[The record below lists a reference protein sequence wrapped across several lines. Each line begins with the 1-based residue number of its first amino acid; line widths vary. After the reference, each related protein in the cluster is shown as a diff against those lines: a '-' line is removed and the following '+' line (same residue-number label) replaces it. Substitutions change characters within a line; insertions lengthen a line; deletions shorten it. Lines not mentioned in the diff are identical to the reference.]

1 MKRLAILLALAAVA
15 AGLFVWWDRTDLD
28 HHLDELESEIEASL
42 ERIEKLD
49 WDLEDGPSLADN
61 LRSGLVSLHSGTDGW
76 TEDDAKEALL
86 KRVPRA
92 IVPPDVFSPSLDTL
106 RSDARARLDEPG
118 DPAARLARRRELLE
132 TLRRAESG
140 RERVLDAVNA
150 EIEALKALLRTDPV
164 FEESTQGP
172 ADESHAESAEPIS
185 HAESAEFAESESH
198 AESAESAE
206 PISHAESAESA
217 EAESHAESA
226 DDGWSFAFPEE
237 PTLGKR
243 LAAERILLEEAVGFE
258 NEIPAEAARK
268 IRSILGTPHARLGSG
283 LIHDAWFFPDG
294 STLHLWDEPSP
305 RVVWK

>member
-185 HAESAEFAESESH
+185 HAESA
-198 AESAESAE
+198 
-206 PISHAESAESA
+206 
-217 EAESHAESA
+217 

>member
-185 HAESAEFAESESH
+185 HAESAE
-198 AESAESAE
+198 
-206 PISHAESAESA
+206 SA

>member
-28 HHLDELESEIEASL
+28 HHLDELESEIEATL
-42 ERIEKLD
+42 EHIEKLD

-76 TEDDAKEALL
+76 TEVDAEEALL

-164 FEESTQGP
+164 FEESTQGHAESAENVEP
-172 ADESHAESAEPIS
+172 RSHAESAED
-185 HAESAEFAESESH
+185 AET
-198 AESAESAE
+198 
-206 PISHAESAESA
+206 
-217 EAESHAESA
+217 ESHAESA

-237 PTLGKR
+237 PTPGKR
-243 LAAERILLEEAVGFE
+243 LAVERILLEEAVGFD
-258 NEIPAEAARK
+258 NEIPAEAAR
-268 IRSILGTPHARLGSG
+268 RMRALLGTPHARLGSG
-283 LIHDAWFFPDG
+283 FLHDAWFFPDG
-294 STLHLWDEPSP
+294 STLHLGDGPSP